1 MRSIMKSVEELR
13 KSCGW
18 KSMEMA
24 EKLALSPSSYCDKEK
39 GRRRFTAVEAARLC
53 ALFEV
58 DIGEVTDFAK

>member
-1 MRSIMKSVEELR
+1 
-13 KSCGW
+13 
-18 KSMEMA
+18 MEMA

>member
-1 MRSIMKSVEELR
+1 MKSVEELR
-13 KSCGW
+13 KSRGW
-18 KSMEMA
+18 KSMELA
-24 EKLALSPSSYCDKEK
+24 EKLTLSPSAYCDKEK